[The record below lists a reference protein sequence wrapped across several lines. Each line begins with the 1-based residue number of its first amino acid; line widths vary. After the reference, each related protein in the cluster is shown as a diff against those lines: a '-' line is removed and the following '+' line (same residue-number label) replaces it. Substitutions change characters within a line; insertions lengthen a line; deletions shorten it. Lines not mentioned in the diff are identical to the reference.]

1 MKKNFIF
8 ALGFSSLLLVACGKK
23 ADSTTT
29 ASADSVATAQVEN
42 ATDNAT
48 SKMAEN
54 AATQETAQEYDLV
67 LNYDKADL
75 HESIKIK
82 KIDEKTIRYEVYL
95 SSGECPETTISG
107 TATLKEGDAESDED
121 AEGNAYFVDEYTDDK
136 AQPCSVSLRIGSEE
150 KPIKGRFQLYT
161 CHHFACGESYD
172 SQVMTAS
179 K

>member
-8 ALGFSSLLLVACGKK
+8 ALGLSSLLLVACGKK
-23 ADSTTT
+23 ADSTTA
-29 ASADSVATAQVEN
+29 ASPDSVATTQAEST
-42 ATDNAT
+42 TDNAT
-48 SKMAEN
+48 SKMADDT
-54 AATQETAQEYDLV
+54 ATQEDYDLV

-95 SSGECPETTISG
+95 VSGECPETTISG

-121 AEGNAYFVDEYTDDK
+121 AKGNAYFVDEYTDDQ
-136 AQPCSVSLRIGSEE
+136 ARPCSVSLRIGSKEN
-150 KPIKGRFQLYT
+150 PVKGRFQLHT

-172 SQVMTAS
+172 SQIMTAS